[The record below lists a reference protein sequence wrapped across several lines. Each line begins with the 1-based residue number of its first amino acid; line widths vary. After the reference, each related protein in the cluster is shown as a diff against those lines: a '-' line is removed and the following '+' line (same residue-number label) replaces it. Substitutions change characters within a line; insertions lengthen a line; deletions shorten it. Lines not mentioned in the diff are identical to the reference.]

1 MEEKIF
7 PDTINEV
14 IGDVIELLTTDEN
27 FFTGPDISEGYAD
40 EAKIILKNLVGD
52 YMLPKFF
59 IGEEL
64 VFDSED
70 DFEEL
75 LRICAIETAMLKLT
89 DNGLVWE
96 TEDINGE
103 KVYGLTE
110 KGIIFNQKLEEN
122 EN

>member
-7 PDTINEV
+7 PDPINK
-14 IGDVIELLTTDEN
+14 IIDDVIQLLTTDEN
-27 FFTGPDISEGYAD
+27 FFTGPDISAGYSD

-75 LRICAIETAMLKLT
+75 LKTCAIETAMLKLMG
-89 DNGLVWE
+89 DGLIWE
-96 TEDINGE
+96 TENIDGE